1 MDSRILEFREPLK
14 SEIINGKV
22 YLMAGASTDHNEAVK
37 NLTWIFENYLRGK
50 KCRVFGEGMK
60 IKFDED
66 NKVMPDIK
74 IVCDPDKIKKQG
86 IEGAPDFLAEVL
98 SPRTR
103 TRDLTEKKDLY
114 EKYGVKEYWIIDTDR
129 KTIEVYLLKNDKLVL
144 DYTYT
149 RFDKYDIEDIE
160 ETGSE
165 EEKEM
170 IKITTLK
177 TSVFGD
183 DLIIDIADVFEN
195 IE

>member
-1 MDSRILEFREPLK
+1 
-14 SEIINGKV
+14 
-22 YLMAGASTDHNEAVK
+22 MAGASTDHNEAVK